1 MPERATI
8 FQGVQVGVET
18 TPGTS
23 VPANKKL
30 QSISIE
36 PAIKAEVKTFRP
48 MGSKFST
55 LAALGKEWSEAK
67 VSGQPTYDEL
77 AFLLSSLVSY
87 AAPSGAGTEKTWTF
101 SPATNNPDTV
111 KTFTVEQGDSVRA
124 HKFTSGIMTGLT
136 MKFSPGEVTL
146 DGTMMG
152 KALQD
157 NITMTGSPTSIPLI
171 SILPTQVAVYLADT
185 AAELTGANALTR
197 ALSVEWSLTDRFGP
211 LFVLNQSTSFVTM
224 LEQEPKL
231 TCKLK
236 VEANAEGMALL
247 TQLRNGASKFI
258 RIEAAGPIIDTN
270 PYQLTID
277 TAVKVSNVSEFSDED
292 GVYAIEWE
300 LVGVHDATWNKAM
313 SITLVNTLAAL

>member
-23 VPANKKL
+23 VPANRKL

-36 PAIKAEVKTFRP
+36 PAIKADVTTFRP

-87 AAPSGAGTEKTWTF
+87 SAPTGTTEKTWTF
-101 SPATNNPDTV
+101 SPATSNPDTV
-111 KTFTVEQGDSVRA
+111 KTFTVEQGGSVRA
-124 HKFTSGIMTGLT
+124 HKFTNGIVTGLT
-136 MKFSPGEVTL
+136 MKFNRSEVTL
-146 DGTMMG
+146 DGTMIG

-171 SILPTQVAVYLADT
+171 PILPTQVLVYLADT

-211 LFVLNQSTSFVTM
+211 LFVLNGSTSFVTT

-236 VEANAEGMALL
+236 MEADAEGMALL
-247 TQLRNGASKFI
+247 AQLRNGASKFI

-277 TAVKVSNVSEFSDED
+277 TATKVSNVSEFSDED

-300 LVGVHDATWNKAM
+300 LTGVHDATWNKAM
-313 SITLVNTLAAL
+313 NITLVNTLAGL